1 MIRFTTNQGYEDI
14 VVNEVCSLLSRT
26 AKEDFSGREAALGYG
41 SGRPPGNGSAP
52 GDFEISPF
60 GVRGNVLYTHPEP
73 EEELLPL
80 LTKMRSIYHCVHYLG
95 HIEYGGEDFFPE
107 LPEFFAEL
115 QIPML
120 REAGTFRVR
129 CDRRGSH
136 SFHSPQ
142 VERLA
147 GGILQDRYGT
157 AVDLENPD
165 CDVRV
170 DIFGTH
176 LFAGVRLSDDQNV
189 RRFDKPFHQRISTR
203 SVVAYGMLN
212 LSGILSKPGPLL
224 DPFCGSGT
232 ILLEAANLLPD
243 IELLGCD
250 IHEEA
255 VEGSRENLTR
265 LGADTR
271 SHIVCGDA
279 RRLSEVFPPNSA
291 AYIVTDP
298 PLGIRMGRQ
307 INFYPF
313 YSNILEEAELVL
325 QKEGRLLLLSARH
338 RKQLNHAVR
347 NNGNFKILHVR
358 VIEYGGIYPAL
369 FLLQKKN

>member
-14 VVNEVCSLLSRT
+14 VVNEVQSLLRRT
-26 AKEDFSGREAALGYG
+26 KRSDSKESEK
-41 SGRPPGNGSAP
+41 

-60 GVRGNVLYTHPEP
+60 GVRGNVLYTHPGP
-73 EEELLPL
+73 EEELLPHIRR
-80 LTKMRSIYHCVHYLG
+80 MRSIYHCVHYLG
-95 HIEYGGEDFFPE
+95 HREFSNEDFFSE
-107 LPEFFAEL
+107 LPSFFEELRIPKLLGAES
-115 QIPML
+115 
-120 REAGTFRVR
+120 FRVR
-129 CDRRGSH
+129 CDRRGNH
-136 SFHSPQ
+136 TFKSPE
-142 VERLA
+142 VERLV
-147 GGILQDRYGT
+147 GKILQNRYGT
-157 AVDLENPD
+157 PVDLENPG

-176 LFAGVRLSDDQNV
+176 LFAGIRLSDEKSV
-189 RRFDKPFHQRISTR
+189 RRFDKFFHQRISTR

-212 LSGILSKPGPLL
+212 LSGILSKPGPLV

-232 ILLEAANLLPD
+232 ILLEAADLLPD
-243 IELLGCD
+243 ITLFGCD

-255 VEGSRENLTR
+255 VEGTRENLRR
-265 LGADTR
+265 LGADSR
-271 SHIVCGDA
+271 AHISQGDA

-291 AYIVTDP
+291 AYLVTDP
-298 PLGIRMGRQ
+298 PLGIRMGKQ

-325 QKEGRLLLLSARH
+325 QKEGRLLLLSSRH

-369 FLLQKKN
+369 FLLQRIN